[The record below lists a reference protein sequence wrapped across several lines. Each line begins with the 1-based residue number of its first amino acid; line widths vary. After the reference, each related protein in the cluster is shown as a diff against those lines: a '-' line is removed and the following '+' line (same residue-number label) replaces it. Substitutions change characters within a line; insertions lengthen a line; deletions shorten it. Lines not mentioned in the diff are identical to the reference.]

1 MFGKKEA
8 AVVRINSILGPG
20 SELQGSFIAQGSAR
34 VDGIV
39 NGDVKVT
46 GTLIV
51 GSTGKIDG
59 NVEAESI
66 VIGGEVQG
74 NVFAPLMAELTE
86 KAKVTGDVTTKDI
99 VLDDA
104 AVILGKCNVYE
115 DTADGKRKL
124 VIPRS
129 VKPSDRPVKR
139 TAKEALQGAMGEN
152 KIDVSQVK

>member
-20 SELQGSFIAQGSAR
+20 SELQGSFMVQGSAR

-51 GSTGKIDG
+51 GSTGMIIG

-66 VIGGEVQG
+66 IIGGEVQG

-104 AVILGKCNVYE
+104 AVIQGRCNVYE

-129 VKPSDRPVKR
+129 AKPSDRSVKR
-139 TAKEALQGAMGEN
+139 TAKEALQGAMGEAKTN
-152 KIDVSQVK
+152 VNQ